1 MILRENVNPS
11 VGRRHFLGVLDVKNR
26 GERGGGGSEIQKYIG
41 NTSMCK
47 ENLNV

>member
-1 MILRENVNPS
+1 MDRE
-11 VGRRHFLGVLDVKNR
+11 HFLGILDVTNK
-26 GERGGGGSEIQKYIG
+26 GGAFEGGVGSEIQKYIG